1 MKLYAKTTRIILNKE
16 SHYIQLEASIMEQS
30 FENSSIRIKRAWRF
44 FCFSVSLFLLSK
56 KP

>member
-30 FENSSIRIKRAWRF
+30 FENSSIRRF

>member
-1 MKLYAKTTRIILNKE
+1 MKLYAKTTRIILNEE